1 MLNPRETNKKI
12 VTIGG
17 GSGQFALLSGLRDLP
32 GIDITA
38 VVSMM
43 DSGGSTGRL
52 RDELGVLPPGDIL
65 KCVLALSRN
74 REIYRELL
82 QKRFSGENKL
92 KGHSVGNMLLTMLS
106 QYTDDFPESVKA
118 LGEILDSAGS
128 VLPVTIDKA
137 TLVAELTDGRRLY
150 GEAAIDVPRGETRGR
165 IKHTF
170 LAPHASEEVRVYPP
184 VLEAIRAADYILI
197 GPGDLYTS
205 ITPNFLVEGVAE
217 AIARTR
223 AKLVYVVNIMT
234 KFGETDD
241 FTARDFIAGLER
253 FLKKTV
259 DIAILNSAR
268 PEEKVLEEYRQQ
280 KAGLVEIGRRDTW
293 GNRIIIR
300 KDLLNASG
308 DIARHD
314 PKKLAGAIKKII
326 FDST

>member
-1 MLNPRETNKKI
+1 MSSTTSVNKKI

-106 QYTDDFPESVKA
+106 QYTDDFPESVRA
-118 LGEILDSAGS
+118 LGEILDSAGT
-128 VLPVTIDKA
+128 VL
-137 TLVAELTDGRRLY
+137 
-150 GEAAIDVPRGETRGR
+150 
-165 IKHTF
+165 
-170 LAPHASEEVRVYPP
+170 
-184 VLEAIRAADYILI
+184 
-197 GPGDLYTS
+197 
-205 ITPNFLVEGVAE
+205 
-217 AIARTR
+217 IAKTR
-223 AKLVYVVNIMT
+223 AKLIYVVNIMT

-241 FTARDFIAGLER
+241 FTARDFIMNLER
-253 FLKKTV
+253 FLKRSV
-259 DIAILNSAR
+259 DAAILNSAR
-268 PEEKVLEEYRQQ
+268 PDEKVLEEYRQQ
-280 KAGLVEIGRRDTW
+280 KARLVEIGRRDVW
-293 GNRIIIR
+293 GNRKIIK
-300 KDLLNASG
+300 KDLLNTSG

-314 PKKLAGAIKKII
+314 PKKLAGVIKKII
-326 FDST
+326 FD